1 MEFAGN
7 ANTSSTSRHSQWLQT
22 QASTNWNT
30 DTGATSHMTP
40 HKHWFRS
47 YSPHIVPIRLAN
59 NTQIYSAGLGSIEF
73 QPIIGDVPGRP
84 IVLHDVLHVP
94 DLGSNLLS
102 LFHLTRAKGYK
113 VLIESD
119 QVQFTYQGHLHF
131 TATVNNHNIGYLNG
145 HVIVPSPEA
154 AQFASTCPL
163 DLSLWHRR
171 CSHINFDDLK
181 HMHSQNL
188 VKGMVIKSNLP
199 PDPICEPCILGKQK
213 RHNIPKT
220 ATR

>member
-131 TATVNNHNIGYLNG
+131 TATVNNHNIGYLN
-145 HVIVPSPEA
+145 VMSLFQV
-154 AQFASTCPL
+154 L
-163 DLSLWHRR
+163 KLLSLPV
-171 CSHINFDDLK
+171 
-181 HMHSQNL
+181 L
-188 VKGMVIKSNLP
+188 VPWIYLYGIVVVPTSTLMISSICTLRTLSRAWLSNQ
-199 PDPICEPCILGKQK
+199 ICLQTPSVN
-213 RHNIPKT
+213 H
-220 ATR
+220 AS